1 MGDARVVYLV
11 FLLFLILFSLSHS
24 EFYSTDSHPLSTVKQ
39 ENAVDTARMRE
50 ENDSGTS
57 FQYVF
62 ASSYFECNRVII

>member
-24 EFYSTDSHPLSTVKQ
+24 EFYSTDSHPQSTVKQ